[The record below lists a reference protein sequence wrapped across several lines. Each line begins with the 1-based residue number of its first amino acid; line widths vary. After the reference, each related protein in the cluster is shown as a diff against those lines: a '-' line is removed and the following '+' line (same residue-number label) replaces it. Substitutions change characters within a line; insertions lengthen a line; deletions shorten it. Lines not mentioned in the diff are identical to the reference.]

1 MSCDRKSCAGDL
13 EQGHA
18 SPAAPMADEPGQPPL
33 LGDRA
38 YEAIREDII
47 ACRLGP
53 GVGFSEA
60 WLASW
65 LGVGKAPV
73 RTALVRLAQE
83 GLVQALPRRGY
94 RVAPITLRDVQELFA
109 LRLMVEPQAAELAAG
124 RIDAD
129 HLRGFGAA
137 YRAGDRGG
145 ARDLLTVDCAFQMAV
160 VHASGNHRLIALVQ
174 NLMDDMERLLHA
186 GLQLGDVGDEIRR
199 GHEALVEALVAG
211 DGAAASRLTA
221 RRIEETRRRVMDAL
235 MASPALLEVPVTF
248 APVVEAE

>member
-1 MSCDRKSCAGDL
+1 
-13 EQGHA
+13 
-18 SPAAPMADEPGQPPL
+18 MADQDAQPKL

-47 ACRLGP
+47 ACRLAP

-60 WLASW
+60 WLAAW

-109 LRLMVEPQAAELAAG
+109 LRLMLEPQTAELAAG
-124 RIDAD
+124 HVDAGQ
-129 HLRGFGAA
+129 LGAFDA
-137 YRAGDRGG
+137 THRPGG
-145 ARDLLTVDCAFQMAV
+145 QDSARDLLAADCAFQMLVA
-160 VHASGNHRLIALVQ
+160 HASGSRRLVALVQ
-174 NLMDDMERLLHA
+174 NLMDDMERLLNA
-186 GLQLGDVGDEIRR
+186 GLPLAGGGDEIRR
-199 GHEALVEALVAG
+199 DHAALVDALTAG
-211 DGAAASRLTA
+211 EGAAASRLTA
-221 RRIEETRRRVMDAL
+221 RRIEATRRLVIDAL

-248 APVVEAE
+248 EPLDAPA